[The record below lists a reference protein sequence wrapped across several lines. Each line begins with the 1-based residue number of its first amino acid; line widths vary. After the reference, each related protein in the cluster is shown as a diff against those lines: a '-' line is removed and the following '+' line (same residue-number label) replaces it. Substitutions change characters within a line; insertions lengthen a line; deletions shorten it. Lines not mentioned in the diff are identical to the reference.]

1 MPADI
6 PEVSDWRQWVPII
19 MLAVAILAFFWFVV
33 LKPVKRRQD
42 EHLQII
48 DSIENGSRVITAG
61 GLYGTVTRVWD
72 KTVSLKIAD
81 NVVIT
86 VDRRAIRRMQSEGEK

>member
-6 PEVSDWRQWVPII
+6 AEGFDWRQWVPII
-19 MLAVAILAFFWFVV
+19 ILMVAILGYFWFAL
-33 LKPVKRRQD
+33 LKPTKRRQD
-42 EHLQII
+42 EHLHII
-48 DSIENGSRVITAG
+48 DSVENGSKVITAG

-72 KTVSLKIAD
+72 KTVSLKIAE

-86 VDRRAIRRMQSEGEK
+86 IDRRAIRRMQSEEEK